1 MSSAGLPPDP
11 ASESP
16 RSGIVNEYFPR
27 KNLYHY
33 IKMDFIFQYPLYL
46 IIRPRKGP
54 NFRGLRKKFHENV
67 PYPRQ
72 NDTMI
77 TCQSR

>member
-46 IIRPRKGP
+46 SLGPEKGRIFEACGKNFTKTCRIRAKTTR
-54 NFRGLRKKFHENV
+54 
-67 PYPRQ
+67 
-72 NDTMI
+72 
-77 TCQSR
+77 

>member
-1 MSSAGLPPDP
+1 MSSAGLPPVP

-16 RSGIVNEYFPR
+16 RSGISHEYFPR

-46 IIRPRKGP
+46 SSGQEKGP
-54 NFRGLRKKFHENV
+54 NF
-67 PYPRQ
+67 
-72 NDTMI
+72 
-77 TCQSR
+77 

>member
-1 MSSAGLPPDP
+1 MSSAGLPPVP

-16 RSGIVNEYFPR
+16 RSGISHEYFPR

-46 IIRPRKGP
+46 SSGQEKGRIFEVCRKS
-54 NFRGLRKKFHENV
+54 FKKTCRICAKN
-67 PYPRQ
+67 Y
-72 NDTMI
+72 TMI
-77 TCQSR
+77 TCQSQ